1 MLGRVQ
7 LWPAEMSPAQGRK
20 SEVKKEVEQ
29 WHQELD
35 QIIKRIQ
42 ELEIECVVDES
53 CFTHDLRIVVLTQK

>member
-7 LWPAEMSPAQGRK
+7 LWPAEMSPTQGRK

-42 ELEIECVVDES
+42 ELEIE
-53 CFTHDLRIVVLTQK
+53 